1 MLSVTLLFVV
11 MLGVVLLNV
20 VMLSVVSP
28 LLQLDLLSWKFLLE
42 ANALAYFDKS

>member
-11 MLGVVLLNV
+11 MLSV

-28 LLQLDLLSWKFLLE
+28 LLKLDLLSWKFFLE
-42 ANALAYFDKS
+42 ANALAYFNES